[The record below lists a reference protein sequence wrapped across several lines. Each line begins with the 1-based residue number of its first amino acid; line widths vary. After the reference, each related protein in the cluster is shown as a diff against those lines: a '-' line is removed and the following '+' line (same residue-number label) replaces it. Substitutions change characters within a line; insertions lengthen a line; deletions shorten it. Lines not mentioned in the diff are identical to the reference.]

1 MHALRTLTFQEA
13 LDLVESQPESQQDD
27 LLEIVRSRRL
37 EQRRAALADRIA
49 ETRREYRRGKVR
61 RSTIDDLMKDLAE

>member
-1 MHALRTLTFQEA
+1 MHAPRTLTFQEA

-49 ETRREYRRGKVR
+49 EARREYRRGKVR